1 MTEKLLKKNGNTKL
15 NYHAPNFIFLFLL
28 CTLFIAVYTFAL
40 QKNYSSNTLEAA
52 VERNISCSEA
62 IHRAVSNRLVRTDFT
77 DINTVED
84 MQSERYQT
92 IQKQLNELRG
102 LNSTRYLYTA
112 KKAAD
117 GRMVYLVDGLDLDAE
132 DFAYPGTY
140 IEDEMVPYLETALS
154 GETIYSQE
162 IVDTTW
168 GHIFAACYPVIAQD
182 GSGDIIGALC
192 IEVDMENAY
201 QSIHAANLASGW
213 IAAVAVVIAIVLILL
228 AYISI
233 HKQKERDYARQE
245 MLWEAAEAAEAANKA
260 KSTFLF
266 NMSHDIR
273 TPMNA
278 ILGYAD
284 LARGHLR
291 EPVRLERYMNNI
303 RVSGEKLLSI
313 INSVLELA
321 RIENNQI
328 VLEESIVRT
337 GEVLD
342 SCIMMFQ
349 SAMEEKHQKLSVTKD
364 VKYPYVYLDNTHVT
378 EICLNI
384 LSNAVKYTGEG
395 GSISCTLNQKDGEK
409 EGWCITEIIIGDT
422 GIGISEEFQAHIFE
436 AFSRERT
443 STVSGIDGTG
453 LGMGIVKRLVDLMEG
468 TIEVQSQLGAGT
480 VFTVRIPSRIA
491 SEEEM
496 QVKQAGCHLDKFSV
510 AGRRILLVEDNDL
523 NAEIAME
530 LFKEEGLQ
538 AERANDGVL
547 CIEMVESAPANYYDL
562 ILMDIQMP
570 IMDGYGATRM
580 IRKLRDPIKA
590 EIPIVAM
597 TANAF
602 AEDREKALA
611 VGMNEHLAKPIDR
624 NELMLIFQKLLQAKI
639 ISEPVKEPLQGVYR
653 MYPAFEDLRGNVL
666 AALLPGGFFAY
677 EAYGKERLIY
687 ANDAACAVWGCKSFE
702 ELKEFTGDSFRG
714 MIHPDDLDMVEK
726 GIAEQVSEDE
736 EGLDRIDYRIIRKD
750 GKIRW
755 VDDYG
760 HLLRSG
766 NGYDIFYVFVA
777 DTTEKHQS

>member
-1 MTEKLLKKNGNTKL
+1 MTEKLPKKNGNTKL
-15 NYHAPNFIFLFLL
+15 NYYAPNFIFLFLL

-92 IQKQLNELRG
+92 LQKQLNELRS

-140 IEDEMVPYLETALS
+140 IEDEMVPYLEAALS
-154 GETIYSQE
+154 GETIYSQK

-168 GHIFAACYPVIAQD
+168 GHIFAACYPVTAKD

-192 IEVDMENAY
+192 IEVDMEDAY
-201 QSIHAANLASGW
+201 QSIHAANLASGG

-291 EPVRLERYMNNI
+291 EPARLERYMNNI

-328 VLEESIVRT
+328 VLEESIVRA

-364 VKYPYVYLDNTHVT
+364 VKYPCVYLDNTHVT

-624 NELMLIFQKLLQAKI
+624 NELMRIFQKLLQAKI
-639 ISEPVKEPLQGVYR
+639 ISEPVKGIYCK
-653 MYPAFEDLRGNVL
+653 YPAFEDLRGNVL

-687 ANDAACAVWGCKSFE
+687 ANDTACAVWGCKSFE

-726 GIAEQVSEDE
+726 SIAEQVSEDE

>member
-62 IHRAVSNRLVRTDFT
+62 IYRAVSNRLIRTDFT

-92 IQKQLNELRG
+92 LQKQLNELRG

-328 VLEESIVRT
+328 VLEESIVRA

-547 CIEMVESAPANYYDL
+547 CIEMVESAPA
-562 ILMDIQMP
+562 I
-570 IMDGYGATRM
+570 TM
-580 IRKLRDPIKA
+580 I
-590 EIPIVAM
+590 
-597 TANAF
+597 
-602 AEDREKALA
+602 
-611 VGMNEHLAKPIDR
+611 
-624 NELMLIFQKLLQAKI
+624 
-639 ISEPVKEPLQGVYR
+639 
-653 MYPAFEDLRGNVL
+653 
-666 AALLPGGFFAY
+666 
-677 EAYGKERLIY
+677 
-687 ANDAACAVWGCKSFE
+687 
-702 ELKEFTGDSFRG
+702 
-714 MIHPDDLDMVEK
+714 
-726 GIAEQVSEDE
+726 
-736 EGLDRIDYRIIRKD
+736 
-750 GKIRW
+750 
-755 VDDYG
+755 
-760 HLLRSG
+760 
-766 NGYDIFYVFVA
+766 
-777 DTTEKHQS
+777 

>member
-328 VLEESIVRT
+328 VLEESIVRA

-580 IRKLRDPIKA
+580 IRKLQDPIKA

-687 ANDAACAVWGCKSFE
+687 ANDTACAVWGCKSFE
-702 ELKEFTGDSFRG
+702 ELKEFTGDSFQG

-726 GIAEQVSEDE
+726 SIAEQVSEDE
-736 EGLDRIDYRIIRKD
+736 EGLDRM
-750 GKIRW
+750 
-755 VDDYG
+755 DDYG

>member
-1 MTEKLLKKNGNTKL
+1 MVKFIYLISCMLTERKPVIYDRKATEEKRKYKAELSCSKF
-15 NYHAPNFIFLFLL
+15 YIFVPALH
-28 CTLFIAVYTFAL
+28 AVYCCVYFCP

-62 IHRAVSNRLVRTDFT
+62 IYRAVSNRLIRTDFT

-92 IQKQLNELRG
+92 LQKQLNELRG

-245 MLWEAAEAAEAANKA
+245 MLWEAQRQRKRQTRL

-328 VLEESIVRT
+328 VLEESIVRA

-443 STVSGIDGTG
+443 STVSGIDGPGISAWECKKTG
-453 LGMGIVKRLVDLMEG
+453 R
-468 TIEVQSQLGAGT
+468 
-480 VFTVRIPSRIA
+480 F
-491 SEEEM
+491 
-496 QVKQAGCHLDKFSV
+496 
-510 AGRRILLVEDNDL
+510 
-523 NAEIAME
+523 
-530 LFKEEGLQ
+530 
-538 AERANDGVL
+538 DG
-547 CIEMVESAPANYYDL
+547 
-562 ILMDIQMP
+562 
-570 IMDGYGATRM
+570 
-580 IRKLRDPIKA
+580 
-590 EIPIVAM
+590 
-597 TANAF
+597 
-602 AEDREKALA
+602 
-611 VGMNEHLAKPIDR
+611 
-624 NELMLIFQKLLQAKI
+624 
-639 ISEPVKEPLQGVYR
+639 
-653 MYPAFEDLRGNVL
+653 
-666 AALLPGGFFAY
+666 
-677 EAYGKERLIY
+677 
-687 ANDAACAVWGCKSFE
+687 
-702 ELKEFTGDSFRG
+702 
-714 MIHPDDLDMVEK
+714 
-726 GIAEQVSEDE
+726 
-736 EGLDRIDYRIIRKD
+736 
-750 GKIRW
+750 
-755 VDDYG
+755 
-760 HLLRSG
+760 
-766 NGYDIFYVFVA
+766 GYD
-777 DTTEKHQS
+777 

>member
-1 MTEKLLKKNGNTKL
+1 
-15 NYHAPNFIFLFLL
+15 
-28 CTLFIAVYTFAL
+28 
-40 QKNYSSNTLEAA
+40 
-52 VERNISCSEA
+52 
-62 IHRAVSNRLVRTDFT
+62 
-77 DINTVED
+77 
-84 MQSERYQT
+84 
-92 IQKQLNELRG
+92 
-102 LNSTRYLYTA
+102 
-112 KKAAD
+112 
-117 GRMVYLVDGLDLDAE
+117 MVYLVDGLDLDAE

-140 IEDEMVPYLETALS
+140 IEDEMVPYLEAALS
-154 GETIYSQE
+154 GETIYSQK

-168 GHIFAACYPVIAQD
+168 GHIFAACYPVTAKD

-192 IEVDMENAY
+192 IEVDMEDAY
-201 QSIHAANLASGW
+201 QSIHAANLASGG

-233 HKQKERDYARQE
+233 HKRKERDYAQQE
-245 MLWEAAEAAEAANKA
+245 MLKEAAAEAEAANKA

-291 EPVRLERYMNNI
+291 EPARLERYMNNI

-328 VLEESIVRT
+328 VLEESIVRA

-364 VKYPYVYLDNTHVT
+364 VKYPCVYLDNTHVT

-570 IMDGYGATRM
+570 IMG
-580 IRKLRDPIKA
+580 
-590 EIPIVAM
+590 
-597 TANAF
+597 
-602 AEDREKALA
+602 
-611 VGMNEHLAKPIDR
+611 
-624 NELMLIFQKLLQAKI
+624 
-639 ISEPVKEPLQGVYR
+639 
-653 MYPAFEDLRGNVL
+653 
-666 AALLPGGFFAY
+666 
-677 EAYGKERLIY
+677 
-687 ANDAACAVWGCKSFE
+687 W
-702 ELKEFTGDSFRG
+702 
-714 MIHPDDLDMVEK
+714 
-726 GIAEQVSEDE
+726 
-736 EGLDRIDYRIIRKD
+736 
-750 GKIRW
+750 
-755 VDDYG
+755 
-760 HLLRSG
+760 
-766 NGYDIFYVFVA
+766 
-777 DTTEKHQS
+777 

>member
-1 MTEKLLKKNGNTKL
+1 MTEKLPKKNGNTKL

-62 IHRAVSNRLVRTDFT
+62 IYRAVSNRLIRTDFT

-92 IQKQLNELRG
+92 LQKQLNELRG

-245 MLWEAAEAAEAANKA
+245 MLWEAADGSMEAANKA

-328 VLEESIVRT
+328 VLEESIVRA

-395 GSISCTLNQKDGEK
+395 GSISC
-409 EGWCITEIIIGDT
+409 
-422 GIGISEEFQAHIFE
+422 ISE
-436 AFSRERT
+436 
-443 STVSGIDGTG
+443 
-453 LGMGIVKRLVDLMEG
+453 
-468 TIEVQSQLGAGT
+468 
-480 VFTVRIPSRIA
+480 
-491 SEEEM
+491 SE
-496 QVKQAGCHLDKFSV
+496 
-510 AGRRILLVEDNDL
+510 GRR
-523 NAEIAME
+523 
-530 LFKEEGLQ
+530 KR
-538 AERANDGVL
+538 RAGV
-547 CIEMVESAPANYYDL
+547 S
-562 ILMDIQMP
+562 
-570 IMDGYGATRM
+570 
-580 IRKLRDPIKA
+580 RKLLSGTRESVFRRNFRRISLKPFPENVPPQSA
-590 EIPIVAM
+590 ELTEPDSAW
-597 TANAF
+597 
-602 AEDREKALA
+602 
-611 VGMNEHLAKPIDR
+611 
-624 NELMLIFQKLLQAKI
+624 EL
-639 ISEPVKEPLQGVYR
+639 
-653 MYPAFEDLRGNVL
+653 
-666 AALLPGGFFAY
+666 
-677 EAYGKERLIY
+677 
-687 ANDAACAVWGCKSFE
+687 
-702 ELKEFTGDSFRG
+702 
-714 MIHPDDLDMVEK
+714 
-726 GIAEQVSEDE
+726 
-736 EGLDRIDYRIIRKD
+736 
-750 GKIRW
+750 
-755 VDDYG
+755 
-760 HLLRSG
+760 
-766 NGYDIFYVFVA
+766 
-777 DTTEKHQS
+777 